1 MAGHSKTI
9 SERIRAGQ
17 QVVGAD
23 GEAVGRVSGLAG
35 SVLALEAGD
44 PKLGPHR
51 YLDVATIA
59 AIEGEEVR
67 LLIDAAEARQ
77 RLST

>member
-1 MAGHSKTI
+1 MAGTQTI
-9 SERIRAGQ
+9 TERIREGQ
-17 QVVGAD
+17 RVVGAD
-23 GEAVGRVSGLAG
+23 GKAIGRVTGLAG
-35 SVLALEAGD
+35 SLLALEAGD

-59 AIEGEEVR
+59 TVEGEEVR
-67 LLIDAAEARQ
+67 LLIDAAEANE